1 MPMDGRFILALSC
14 GFAASSQLVEVFWI
28 HDDRIVFGG
37 DIDDVKAVGSQYL

>member
-28 HDDRIVFGG
+28 PDDRIVFGG
-37 DIDDVKAVGSQYL
+37 DTNDVKAVGSQYL